1 MNREIYATDG
11 EYTLCPIAEED
22 KEIYCELCKQV
33 SENPQWYFDHIS
45 KKSLWSTV
53 LYMSDKNYS
62 IFDRDGDYC
71 GNVSLQ
77 RPESAEPEIGVDL
90 LEEKRNKG
98 IAARAIKMLAQKA
111 CEENGY
117 ESFTIRALEKN
128 THSRHMIEKLG
139 AVLVKK
145 ENPYRRM
152 IDKLKKSAEEDE
164 LEAVKTHL
172 METADDLEKCTEIAY
187 VYRYMPDMFA

>member
-22 KEIYCELCKQV
+22 REIYCELCKQV
-33 SENPQWYFDHIS
+33 SENPELYYEHIS
-45 KKSLWSTV
+45 KKSIWSTV

-77 RPESAEPEIGVDL
+77 RPESKEPEIGVDL
-90 LEEKRNKG
+90 MEGKRNKG
-98 IAARAIKMLAQKA
+98 IAARAIKMLAKKA
-111 CEENGY
+111 YEENGY

-139 AVLVKK
+139 AVLENK
-145 ENPYRRM
+145 ENPYRRR
-152 IDKLKKSAEEDE
+152 IDNLLKSAEKTECEDTKKC
-164 LEAVKTHL
+164 LIKTA
-172 METADDLEKCTEIAY
+172 EDFEQCTEIAY
-187 VYRYMPDMFA
+187 VYRYTPDMFI